1 MTPITSTRVAQI
13 LGCSPWGGPWQAWAR
28 LTGLVE
34 SEAGNASTLRGQ
46 ILERAVAEHY
56 AQQRG
61 LVLIPGPAYTEPPN
75 VGPEPWMATHED
87 FQVGPPPPTTIPVAI
102 PVGTYQP
109 TWTRKRWVLE
119 VKTARTLDRWGPDGS
134 ADVPIYYAAQCAWH
148 MACLNLD
155 RCDLVVFAVAT
166 DEMRTYTL
174 HRDRAMEARLV
185 AHLRGWYERHVV
197 AGEPPEV
204 DASASPV
211 LARLFPGR
219 EERVFLDATDED
231 RAIAA
236 ELRELDQQRTI
247 IDGRADLL
255 KARLQQRIGDAYGI
269 DGVCIWAPTK
279 GRDTIDAKALRR
291 DHPAIAEQYTRTGAP
306 SRRFNLT
313 DTDKE

>member
-1 MTPITSTRVAQI
+1 MNPITSTRVAQI

-34 SEAGNASTLRGQ
+34 SEPGNASTLRGQ

-56 AQQRG
+56 AKERG
-61 LVLIPGPAYTEPPN
+61 LVLIPGPAYTEPPH

-87 FQVGPPPPTTIPVAI
+87 FQVRER
-102 PVGTYQP
+102 
-109 TWTRKRWVLE
+109 RKNTRWVLE
-119 VKTARTLDRWGPDGS
+119 VKTARSLEGWGPAGS
-134 ADVPIYYAAQCAWH
+134 EEVPPHYAAQCAWH
-148 MACLNLD
+148 MACLDLD
-155 RCDLVVFAVAT
+155 RCDLAVYATTSDELRVF
-166 DEMRTYTL
+166 TL

-185 AHLRGWYERHVV
+185 AHLRRWYERHVV
-197 AGEPPEV
+197 GGEPPEV

-236 ELRELDQQRTI
+236 ELREIDAQRVI
-247 IDGRADLL
+247 LDGRADLL

-269 DGVCIWAPTK
+269 EGVCTWAPTK
-279 GRDTIDAKALRR
+279 GRRTIDAEALRR

-306 SRRFNLT
+306 SRRFTLT
-313 DTDKE
+313 DPE